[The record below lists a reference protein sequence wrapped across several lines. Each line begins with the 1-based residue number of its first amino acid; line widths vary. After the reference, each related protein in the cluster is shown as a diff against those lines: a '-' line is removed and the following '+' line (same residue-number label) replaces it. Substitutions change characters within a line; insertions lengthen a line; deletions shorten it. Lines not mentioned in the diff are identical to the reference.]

1 MYHGICDRNV
11 QMKIDK
17 KTLEKIS
24 HLARLEMDPG
34 KEKEM
39 LESLSEI
46 LTWVEKLNELDTE
59 NVDPLTN
66 MTMEINTL
74 REDIVKG
81 HLDREKG
88 LLNAPKKDK
97 KYFRVPKVKD

>member
-1 MYHGICDRNV
+1 
-11 QMKIDK
+11 MKIDK

-24 HLARLEMDPG
+24 HLARLELDES

-59 NVDPLTN
+59 QVEPLTN
-66 MTMEINTL
+66 MTMEINAL
-74 REDIVKG
+74 REDKVRE

-88 LLNAPKKDK
+88 LLNAPERDK
-97 KYFRVPKVKD
+97 KFFRVPKVKD

>member
-1 MYHGICDRNV
+1 
-11 QMKIDK
+11 MKIDK

-24 HLARLEMDPG
+24 HLARLELDES

-59 NVDPLTN
+59 QVEPLTN
-66 MTMEINTL
+66 MTMEINAL
-74 REDIVKG
+74 REDKVGK

-88 LLNAPKKDK
+88 LLNAPERDK
-97 KYFRVPKVKD
+97 KFFRVPKVKD

>member
-1 MYHGICDRNV
+1 
-11 QMKIDK
+11 MKIDK

-24 HLARLEMDPG
+24 HLARLEIDPG

-46 LTWVEKLNELDTE
+46 LTWVEKLNELETKDV
-59 NVDPLTN
+59 NPLTN
-66 MTMEINTL
+66 MTMEVNAL
-74 REDIVKG
+74 RDDKVRE

-88 LLNAPKKDK
+88 LKNAPKRDK
-97 KYFRVPKVKD
+97 KFFKVPKVKD

>member
-1 MYHGICDRNV
+1 
-11 QMKIDK
+11 MKIDK

-24 HLARLEMDPG
+24 HLARLELDES

-59 NVDPLTN
+59 QVEPLTN
-66 MTMEINTL
+66 MTMEINAL
-74 REDIVKG
+74 REDQVG
-81 HLDREKG
+81 EHLDREKG
-88 LLNAPKKDK
+88 LLNAPERDK
-97 KYFRVPKVKD
+97 KFFRVPKVKD